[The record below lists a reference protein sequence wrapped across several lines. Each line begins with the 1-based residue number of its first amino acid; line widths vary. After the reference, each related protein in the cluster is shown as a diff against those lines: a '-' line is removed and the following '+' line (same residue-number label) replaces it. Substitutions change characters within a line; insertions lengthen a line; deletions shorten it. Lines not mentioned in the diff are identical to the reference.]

1 MAEEKASSLFDLSR
15 YGRGEPMK
23 SVVRARETYT
33 SGIGCFRQAPSA
45 YISRSRLDRDQEA
58 KTKNV
63 VIGFL
68 ALAALLIA
76 TGLIYVEFTQIQ
88 KSSTEVVAQ
97 INYAEREQIRS
108 IEIVDC
114 VSRVLAGQDS
124 RLAASNSRVGRGE
137 LARQYDQVVQYCQCA
152 CKSRSH
158 LFTKDDFIKQWIA
171 EGRAYRE
178 RSPLMEERSSTN
190 QSGCARRRRAS
201 APMSL
206 QASPVQHQIRP
217 SLWWTKLRRAIGT
230 DVGRPPAMRD
240 RTGSCGLQTTPQIDL
255 TTSARGVAPMQGS
268 RPFGVKTERKIRT
281 ATSDARRPSVP
292 AGLQCKM
299 HVSH

>member
-1 MAEEKASSLFDLSR
+1 
-15 YGRGEPMK
+15 MK

-45 YISRSRLDRDQEA
+45 YISRSRLDRGQEA

-76 TGLIYVEFTQIQ
+76 TGLIYVELTQIQ

-124 RLAASNSRVGRGE
+124 RLAASDSRVGRGE

-152 CKSRSH
+152 YEARSH

-171 EGRAYRE
+171 EGRAYEGALTADGRALLDQSI
-178 RSPLMEERSSTN
+178 RMCAEEAGLRTDVATGFSRPAPNSAVALVDEVTTRN
-190 QSGCARRRRAS
+190 RHRRR
-201 APMSL
+201 PPTSL
-206 QASPVQHQIRP
+206 A
-217 SLWWTKLRRAIGT
+217 
-230 DVGRPPAMRD
+230 
-240 RTGSCGLQTTPQIDL
+240 
-255 TTSARGVAPMQGS
+255 
-268 RPFGVKTERKIRT
+268 
-281 ATSDARRPSVP
+281 
-292 AGLQCKM
+292 
-299 HVSH
+299 